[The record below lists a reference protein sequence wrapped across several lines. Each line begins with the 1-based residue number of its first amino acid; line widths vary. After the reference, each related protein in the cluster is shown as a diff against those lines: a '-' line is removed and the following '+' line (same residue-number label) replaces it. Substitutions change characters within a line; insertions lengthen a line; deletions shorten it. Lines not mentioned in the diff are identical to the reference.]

1 MKKVVVFGSTGLTGR
16 KLIKILNED
25 TSFQDILLVSRRR
38 IDNLDK
44 KFNIV
49 ITHDFSIKNLSN
61 LVKGCDVIF
70 SLIGTTQKKVN
81 WDKKKYRDIDFKINY
96 NIASAS
102 KKNFVRKLIL
112 VSSSGANL
120 KSQNFYLKLKAEIES
135 EISKLEI
142 KNFVILRPS
151 LLLGQRKEFRFFE
164 KIAQLFMPMMS
175 FILPNEYKPVSAF
188 KVAKTM
194 VDVSKLNQLGNI
206 VISNKDILKAI

>member
-16 KLIKILNED
+16 QLIKILNKD
-25 TSFQDILLVSRRR
+25 TNFQDILLISRRK

-44 KFNIV
+44 KFKIV
-49 ITHDFSIKNLSN
+49 ITHDFSIKNLSK
-61 LVKGCDVIF
+61 LLKGCDVVF

-81 WDKKKYRDIDFKINY
+81 WDKKKYRDIDFEINY

-112 VSSSGANL
+112 VSSSGASL

-142 KNFVILRPS
+142 KNFVALRPS

-164 KIAQLFMPMMS
+164 KISQLLMPMMS

-206 VISNKDILKAI
+206 VISNKEILKAN

>member
-1 MKKVVVFGSTGLTGR
+1 MKKVVVFGATGLTGR
-16 KLIKILNED
+16 QLIKILNED
-25 TSFQDILLVSRRR
+25 PSFQDILLISREK

-44 KFNIV
+44 KFKTA
-49 ITHDFSIKNLSN
+49 ITHDFSIKNLSK
-61 LVKGCDVIF
+61 LVKGCDVVF

-96 NIASAS
+96 NIALAS
-102 KKNFVRKLIL
+102 KKNLVRKLIL

-142 KNFVILRPS
+142 KNFVTLRPS
-151 LLLGQRKEFRFFE
+151 LLLGRRKEFRFFE
-164 KIAQLFMPMMS
+164 KIAQLFMPMIS

-194 VDVSKLNQLGNI
+194 VYVSKLNQLGNI
-206 VISNKDILKAI
+206 VISNKDILQAN